1 MHITGQKKLNKFA
14 QRHSTARR
22 GLQRWY
28 ERIEA
33 GTFES
38 FVDLRE
44 TFPQADPVP
53 VGAGK
58 FSHAGERT
66 TLTVFNIGGN
76 VRLLAFVAY
85 KEQTVSIRHVLTHSE
100 YDRGKWK
107 R

>member
-1 MHITGQKKLNKFA
+1 MEIIGRRKLDKFA
-14 QRHSTARR
+14 QRHSTARSA
-22 GLQRWY
+22 LQRWY
-28 ERIEA
+28 ALMEE

-53 VGAGK
+53 IK
-58 FSHAGERT
+58 AGENT
-66 TLTVFNIGGN
+66 TLTVFNIGRN
-76 VRLLAFVAY
+76 VRLIAFVEY
-85 KEQTVSIRHVLTHSE
+85 TDQTVSIRRVLTHDE